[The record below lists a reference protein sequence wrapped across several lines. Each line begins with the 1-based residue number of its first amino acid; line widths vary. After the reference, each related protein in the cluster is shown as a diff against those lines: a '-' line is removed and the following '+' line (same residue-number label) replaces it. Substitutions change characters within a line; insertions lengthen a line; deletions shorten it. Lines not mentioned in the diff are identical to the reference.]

1 MISRRLGS
9 AMALGAL
16 ILGVAAGLRYA
27 ESAGVLDADIA
38 RRTMQVLIG
47 LGLAAY
53 ANLMPK
59 QTSRAN
65 ASPLAVARTQAV
77 LRAGGWSLTL
87 AGLVY
92 AGLWGFAPLAFAD
105 NASMI
110 GVAAATLLTLGYA
123 VWAFVSCRAAPA
135 TPTGR

>member
-1 MISRRLGS
+1 MISRRLVS

-16 ILGVAAGLRYA
+16 ILGVAAALRYA
-27 ESAGVLDADIA
+27 EGAGMLDADSA

-59 QTSRAN
+59 QMSGAS
-65 ASPLAVARTQAV
+65 ASPLAVARTQSA
-77 LRAGGWSLTL
+77 LRFGGWSLTL

-92 AGLWGFAPLAFAD
+92 AGLWAFAPLAFAD

-110 GVAAATLLTLGYA
+110 VVAAATLLTLGYT
-123 VWAFVSCRAAPA
+123 VWTVVSCRAAPRPPA
-135 TPTGR
+135 V